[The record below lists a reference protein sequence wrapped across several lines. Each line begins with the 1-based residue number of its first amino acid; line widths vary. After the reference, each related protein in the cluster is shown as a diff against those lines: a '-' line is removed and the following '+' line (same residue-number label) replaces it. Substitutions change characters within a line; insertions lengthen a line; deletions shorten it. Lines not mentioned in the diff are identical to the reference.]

1 MKTFTFIIAALLIP
15 VFSYINAQNRE
26 IILLDKNWKFCN
38 NDVSTA
44 VETKFDD
51 SSWST
56 VSVPHDWAISGNFD
70 MNIDAQFVKVIE
82 DGDSVSK
89 FRTGR
94 TGALPVFGVGWYRKA
109 LPVYITDKG
118 KRIFIEFDGA
128 MSLAKIYLNG
138 AFVGEWPY
146 GYSSFSFDLTDFI
159 NYGKENILAVRL
171 ENKPESSRWY
181 TGAGLYRNVRLIKTN
196 QTHVIHWGTYITTP
210 EISPKN
216 ATVKIRT
223 SVKTLPDKGL
233 VKLVTVIQNNSGQN
247 VNTQTDVLR
256 ADSSNLTFNQT
267 VKIKN
272 PQLWS
277 TEQPNLYKVVS
288 KVYVNNLQVDQYH
301 SVFGCRSIRF
311 DSNTGFYLN
320 GKPLKIKG
328 VCMHHDLG
336 PLGAAVN
343 YSATL
348 RQLQMMKEMGANAI
362 RTSHNPPSPE
372 VLQICDS
379 IGLLA
384 IVEAFDEWEMEKNKN
399 GYHLYFDEWH
409 ERDLRNMIRRD
420 RNHPSVIAWSIGNEI
435 HEQEMPDGKYIA
447 QKLTAICHNEDP
459 SRPTTAGF
467 NNHNA
472 AIKNGLSDAVDLVGF
487 NYKPQDYKA
496 KHQKYPDYK
505 LFGSETA
512 STVSSRG
519 VYKFPVKEIKGVWH
533 KDYQVSAYDLEYP
546 PWATTPDTEFQAQ
559 DDNAF
564 IFGEFVWTGFD
575 YLGEPTPYNE
585 GTPAKSSY
593 FGIVDLAGLK
603 KDRFYLY
610 QSKWSDVPVLHV
622 LPHWNWPERTGQKVP
637 VYCYTNYPK
646 AELFVNGKSMGV
658 KQKDNSGKYSRYRLM
673 WNDVTY
679 SPGEIKVVAYNDSNK
694 AVAQEVIKTAGD
706 SYAVRMK
713 VDRPEIK
720 ADSKDLAFVTVEIVD
735 KSGNLCPL
743 ADQLLFFE
751 VSGAGKLKAL
761 CNGNAVDQ
769 TSFSSN
775 YMRVFNGKLVAVIE
789 STGLAGQINLKAYG
803 SNLEQQTITFTAE

>member
-1 MKTFTFIIAALLIP
+1 M
-15 VFSYINAQNRE
+15 
-26 IILLDKNWKFCN
+26 DKNWKFCN
-38 NDVSTA
+38 NDISTA
-44 VETKFDD
+44 AVIKFDD
-51 SSWST
+51 SSWQT
-56 VSVPHDWAISGNFD
+56 VGVPHDWAISGNFN

-82 DGDSVSK
+82 DGDSISK

-94 TGALPVFGVGWYRKA
+94 TGALPTFGVGWYRKA
-109 LPVYITDKG
+109 LPVTIADKA
-118 KRIFIEFDGA
+118 KRVFIEFDGA

-146 GYSSFSFDLTDFI
+146 GYTSFSFDLTDFI
-159 NYGKENILAVRL
+159 NFGKENILAVRL

-196 QTHVIHWGTYITTP
+196 PTHVKHWGTYITTP
-210 EISPKN
+210 EISAKN

-223 SVKTLPDKGL
+223 SITTQPDKGV
-233 VKLVTVIQNNSGQN
+233 VKLVTEIQNNAGQK
-247 VNTQTDVLR
+247 VKSQTDVIK
-256 ADSSNLTFNQT
+256 ADSSNLTFHQT
-267 VKIKN
+267 LNIKN
-272 PQLWS
+272 PLLWS
-277 TEQPNLYKVVS
+277 TEQPNLYKAIS
-288 KVYVNNLQVDQYH
+288 KVYVNNVQVDEYV
-301 SVFGCRSIRF
+301 SVFGCRSLRF
-311 DSNTGFYLN
+311 DTNTGFYLN
-320 GKPLKIKG
+320 GKSLKLKG

-336 PLGAAVN
+336 PLGAAVS
-343 YSATL
+343 YRATL

-362 RTSHNPPSPE
+362 RTTHNPPSPE
-372 VLQICDS
+372 VLQVCDS
-379 IGLLA
+379 LGLLA
-384 IVEAFDEWEMEKNKN
+384 IVEAFDEWKMGKNQN
-399 GYHLYFDEWH
+399 GYHLYFDDWH
-409 ERDLRNMIRRD
+409 ERDLQNMIRRD

-435 HEQEMPDGKYIA
+435 HEQEVPEGKEIA
-447 QKLTAICHNEDP
+447 QRLTEICHNEDP
-459 SRPTTAGF
+459 SRLTTAGF

-487 NYKPQDYKA
+487 NYKPQDYKS
-496 KHQKYPDYK
+496 KHQKYPEYK

-519 VYKFPVKEIKGVWH
+519 EYKFPVKEIKGVWH
-533 KDYQVSAYDLEYP
+533 KDYQVSSYDLEYP

-610 QSKWSDVPVLHV
+610 QSKWSDVHVLHV

-646 AELFVNGKSMGV
+646 VELFVNGESKGV
-658 KQKDNSGKYSRYRLM
+658 KQKDKSNKYSRYRLM
-673 WNDVTY
+673 WNDVVYT
-679 SPGEIKVVAYNDSNK
+679 PGEIKVVAYNDSNK
-694 AVAQEVIKTAGD
+694 AVAEQVIKTAGE
-706 SYAVRMK
+706 SYAVKMN
-713 VDRPEIK
+713 VDRSVIK
-720 ADSKDLAFVTVEIVD
+720 ADGKDLAFVTVEVVD
-735 KSGNLCPL
+735 KNGNLCPG
-743 ADQLLFFE
+743 ADQMLFFE
-751 VSGAGKLKAL
+751 VSGAGRLKAL

-789 STGLAGQINLKAYG
+789 SSGFAGQINLKAFG
-803 SNLEQQTITFTAE
+803 SNLEQQTISFIAD

>member
-109 LPVYITDKG
+109 LPVDITDKG

-343 YSATL
+343 YRATL

-384 IVEAFDEWEMEKNKN
+384 IVEAFDEWKMEKNKN
-399 GYHLYFDEWH
+399 GYHLYFDVWH

-459 SRPTTAGF
+459 ARPTTAGF

-673 WNDVTY
+673 WNDVAY

-735 KSGNLCPL
+735 KAGNLCPL